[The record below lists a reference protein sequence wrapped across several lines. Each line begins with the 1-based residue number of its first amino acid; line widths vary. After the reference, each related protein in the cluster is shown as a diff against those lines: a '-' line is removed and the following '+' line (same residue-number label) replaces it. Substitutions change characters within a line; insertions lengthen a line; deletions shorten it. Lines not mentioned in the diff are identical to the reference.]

1 MVNLINDRDAGRI
14 NGDRALIIGKKHKV
28 SLADEDFGVNVF
40 FYQFVAHR
48 RSAVNAAVVILVAF
62 GKNEKKSFS
71 HRNCPF
77 AFRTE

>member
-1 MVNLINDRDAGRI
+1 MDDSPMGDKQKVNPSEADKQKV
-14 NGDRALIIGKKHKV
+14 ALAEK
-28 SLADEDFGVNVF
+28 DFGVDGF

-48 RSAVNAAVVILVAF
+48 RSAVNAAVIILVAF
-62 GKNEKKSFS
+62 GKNQKKFFS